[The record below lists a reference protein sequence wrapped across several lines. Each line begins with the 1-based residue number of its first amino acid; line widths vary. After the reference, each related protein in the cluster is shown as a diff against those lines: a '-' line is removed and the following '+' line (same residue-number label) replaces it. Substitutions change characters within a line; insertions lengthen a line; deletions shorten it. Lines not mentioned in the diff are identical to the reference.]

1 MCIRDRLYQLRGRVG
16 RSNRLAY
23 AYLTYRREKIIT
35 EDAKKR
41 LQAIKEFTELGSGF
55 KVALRDLEIRGAG
68 NILGAEQHGFMVEIG
83 FDLYSRLLEEAVSK
97 IKKLPPKQEPLPPPH
112 LDLKLNAYLPS
123 SYIINQDQKID
134 FYQRIYTPVSYT
146 HLDVYKRQGENV
158 FLIQPLCDPINE
170 HIMELLI
177 LIDALKRA
185 SARSVN
191 AVIPYYAYARQ
202 DRKTRA
208 RDPITAK
215 LLADLITAAG
225 ASRVVAMDLHAGQ
238 IQGFFNIPFDHL
250 TAVPII
256 ANYLKQKKIR
266 GEGVVV
272 SPDLGGVTRARELA
286 NRLGWPIAVID
297 KKRPAPNQAEV
308 MNVIGEVKNRV
319 TILIDDIID
328 TCLLYTSRCV

>member
-1 MCIRDRLYQLRGRVG
+1 MGKNRIKIFCGSANRSLAEEIADYIGIPLGEAEVG
-16 RSNRLAY
+16 RFS
-23 AYLTYRREKIIT
+23 
-35 EDAKKR
+35 D
-41 LQAIKEFTELGSGF
+41 G
-55 KVALRDLEIRGAG
+55 EIR
-68 NILGAEQHGFMVEIG
+68 IG
-83 FDLYSRLLEEAVSK
+83 IRESVRG
-97 IKKLPPKQEPLPPPH
+97 
-112 LDLKLNAYLPS
+112 
-123 SYIINQDQKID
+123 
-134 FYQRIYTPVSYT
+134 T
-146 HLDVYKRQGENV
+146 NV

-191 AVIPYYAYARQ
+191 VVVPYYGYARQ

-256 ANYLKQKKIR
+256 GNYFKQKKIS

-286 NRLGWPIAVID
+286 NRLGLPIAVID

-308 MNVIGEVKNRV
+308 MNIIGDVKNRV
-319 TILIDDIID
+319 TVLIDDIID
-328 TCLLYTSRCV
+328 TAGTIVLAGEALKKEGALAVYVCCSHPVFSGPAIHRLRNAAIEEVVYTNSIPVDEELPADKFHVLSVAPLIGEAIVRINQERSVSKLFD